1 MALGLTGKD
10 SDLEQN
16 FNYLLNGLMK
26 KILGKGSA
34 STEIYFLA
42 NMILVKTSGILTTQE
57 KFLLNKN
64 EGGDL
69 IKNYRCK
76 ALEAGQ
82 QYIISEIKNSLEM
95 IHIEDIYYDINVQK
109 DTAIMVLTLKG
120 SLND

>member
-34 STEIYFLA
+34 STEIHFLE

-57 KFLLNKN
+57 KFLLDKN

-76 ALEAGQ
+76 ALGAGQ
-82 QYIISEIKNSLEM
+82 QYIITEIKN
-95 IHIEDIYYDINVQK
+95 
-109 DTAIMVLTLKG
+109 
-120 SLND
+120 